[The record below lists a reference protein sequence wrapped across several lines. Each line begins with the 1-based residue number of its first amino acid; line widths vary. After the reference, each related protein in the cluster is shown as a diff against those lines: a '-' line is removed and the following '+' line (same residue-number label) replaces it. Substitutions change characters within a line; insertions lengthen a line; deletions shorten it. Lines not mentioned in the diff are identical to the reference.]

1 MNYKKIFNIILL
13 LIITNCTSLNIEK
26 KNYILKIDKKFINK
40 GFTLIYSDSLYD
52 IKKVTKKIDA
62 HSLVIFQKNLKKNTL
77 VKITNILN
85 GQSVLA
91 HVGSDSSYPSF
102 NNSVISQRI
111 ANEINLNINEPYIE
125 ISSIAKNSSY
135 IAKRA
140 KTFDE
145 EKQVAN
151 KAPVDGININDL
163 NKKKI
168 KIKTTPIKKFKYVIK
183 VTDFYYYKSAL
194 NAVKRI
200 TNETNIKKIKIH
212 KFSNT
217 KYRVYLGPFDNINSL
232 QSTFND
238 IDILKFENLEII
250 KND

>member
-168 KIKTTPIKKFKYVIK
+168 KIKNSPIKKFKYVIK

-194 NAVKRI
+194 DVVKRI